1 MNEPL
6 AFKLRPKKINDIIGQ
21 QHLVG
26 KNKIIYNMVNNK
38 KLFSLILYG
47 KPGIGKTS
55 LANAIINELNFK
67 YKNLNAVVN
76 SKKDF
81 DIVIEEAKMYNGIVL
96 VLDEIHRLNKD
107 KQDILLPYL
116 ESGLITLIGMTTSN
130 PYHSINPAIRSRC
143 QIFELNPLTIED
155 VKEGIKK
162 ATTSQFL
169 PNIKI
174 DNESIDY
181 ISKLSGG
188 DLRYAYNLLE
198 VAYYSTNDFIVN
210 IEVLKKINNKPS
222 FFHDKNEDGYYD
234 VISAFQKSIRGS
246 DVNAALYYL
255 ARLIEAEDLDII
267 FRRMSV
273 IAYEDIGL
281 ANTSM
286 GPKVDACINACNRL
300 GLPEAR
306 IPLAV
311 TVIELAL
318 SPKSNSA
325 YSALD
330 SALNVV
336 RMGNSGNVPNH
347 IKTNSEDYL
356 YPHNYKGSWVK
367 QQYLPDEIKDD
378 KYYFPKNNKYE
389 NMLKEIMDKI
399 EKNSHYDVNPILEIQ
414 IKK

>member
-174 DNESIDY
+174 DNESMDY

-210 IEVLKKINNKPS
+210 LEVLKKINNKPS

-267 FRRMSV
+267 FRRMSI

-399 EKNSHYDVNPILEIQ
+399 EKNSH
-414 IKK
+414 

>member
-38 KLFSLILYG
+38 KIFSLILYG

-210 IEVLKKINNKPS
+210 LEVLKKINNKPS

-399 EKNSHYDVNPILEIQ
+399 EKNSHYELHPLE
-414 IKK
+414 

>member
-130 PYHSINPAIRSRC
+130 PYHSINPAITSRC

-210 IEVLKKINNKPS
+210 LEVLKKINNKPS

-399 EKNSHYDVNPILEIQ
+399 EKNSH
-414 IKK
+414 

>member
-96 VLDEIHRLNKD
+96 LLDEIHRLNKD

-210 IEVLKKINNKPS
+210 LEVLKKINNKPS

-399 EKNSHYDVNPILEIQ
+399 EKNSH
-414 IKK
+414 

>member
-1 MNEPL
+1 MNV
-6 AFKLRPKKINDIIGQ
+6 KI
-21 QHLVG
+21 
-26 KNKIIYNMVNNK
+26 NNK

-210 IEVLKKINNKPS
+210 LEVLKKINNKPS

-399 EKNSHYDVNPILEIQ
+399 EKNSH
-414 IKK
+414 